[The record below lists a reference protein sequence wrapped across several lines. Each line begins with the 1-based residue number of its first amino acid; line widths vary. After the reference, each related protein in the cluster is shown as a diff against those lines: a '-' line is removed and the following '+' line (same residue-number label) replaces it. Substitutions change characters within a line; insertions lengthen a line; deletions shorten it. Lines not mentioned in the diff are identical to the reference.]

1 MRVLHLFKTYHPDS
15 MGGIEQTIFQLC
27 EASRPWGVES
37 SVLTLSRQPS
47 AQPLQLANH
56 QVHQARLDLNL
67 ASTGLSREVFGRFR
81 QLAEEVDIVHY
92 HFPWPLMDLLH
103 FHTQHRKPTVLSYHS
118 DIVRQ
123 RLLLQLYRPLMHRF
137 LDSID
142 QIVTASPNY
151 LATSDV
157 LKRYRA
163 KTEVIPY
170 GLDQSDYDAVDPERL
185 AHWQGR
191 FPDGFFLFVGVM
203 RYYKGLHI
211 LLEACKNTDYPVLI
225 VGAGPM
231 EKKLR
236 RQAKRL
242 KLNNV
247 HFLGPLPDAEKNA
260 LLQAC
265 RVLVFPSHLRSEAFG
280 ISLLEGAMF
289 GKSMISSE
297 IGTGTTYINIHG
309 ETGLVVPPSD
319 AMALRGAMQRLWH
332 DREQAQRMGEAAAQ
346 RYRTLFTAEQMGKSF
361 SEIYRRLLCAPQQAP
376 FSPWGNASPRASG
389 TAG

>member
-27 EASRPWGVES
+27 EACKPWGVES
-37 SVLTLSRQPS
+37 SVLTLSKQPA
-47 AQPLQLANH
+47 AQPLRIANH
-56 QVHQARLDLNL
+56 QVHQAKLDLNL
-67 ASTGLSREVFGRFR
+67 ASTGLSREVFQRFR
-81 QLAEEVDIVHY
+81 QLAQEADVVHY

-103 FHTQHRKPTVLSYHS
+103 FNAQHGKPSVLSYHS

-123 RLLLQLYRPLMHRF
+123 RFLLQLYRPLMHRF
-137 LDSID
+137 LEAMD

-157 LKRYRA
+157 LARYQQ
-163 KTEVIPY
+163 KTQVIPY
-170 GLDQSDYDAVDPERL
+170 GLDKGGYNNIDPERL
-185 AHWQGR
+185 AHWQAQ
-191 FPDGFFLFVGVM
+191 FPEGFFLFVGVM

-211 LLEACKNTDYPVLI
+211 LLDACKDTNYPVLI

-231 EKKLR
+231 ERKLR
-236 RQAKRL
+236 SQAERL
-242 KLNNV
+242 QLHNV
-247 HFLGPLPDAEKNA
+247 HFVGPLPDAEKNA

-289 GKSMISSE
+289 GKPMISSE

-319 AMALRGAMQRLWH
+319 AAALRVAMRRLWSDH
-332 DREQAQRMGEAAAQ
+332 ALSIRMGQAAAQ
-346 RYRTLFTAEQMGKSF
+346 RYQRLFTAGRMGQSF
-361 SEIYRRLLCAPQQAP
+361 STIYQRLVSSPKPSQQAQHQAECP
-376 FSPWGNASPRASG
+376 LSEREL
-389 TAG
+389 

>member
-1 MRVLHLFKTYHPDS
+1 MRVLHLFKTYQPDS

-27 EASRPWGVES
+27 EACKPWGVES
-37 SVLTLSRQPS
+37 SVLTLSRQPA
-47 AQPLQLANH
+47 AQPLRIANH
-56 QVHQARLDLNL
+56 QVHQAKLDVNL
-67 ASTGLSREVFGRFR
+67 ASTGLSREVFQHFR
-81 QLAEEVDIVHY
+81 HLAQEADIVHY

-103 FHTQHRKPTVLSYHS
+103 FNARHGKPSVLSYHS

-123 RLLLQLYRPLMHRF
+123 RFLLQLYRPLMHRF
-137 LDSID
+137 LGAMD

-151 LATSDV
+151 LATSDI
-157 LKRYRA
+157 LARYRH
-163 KTEVIPY
+163 KTQVIPY
-170 GLDQSDYDAVDPERL
+170 GLDKTGYNNIDPPRL
-185 AHWQGR
+185 AHWQTQ

-211 LLEACKNTDYPVLI
+211 LLDACKDTHYPVLI

-231 EKKLR
+231 EKRLR
-236 RQAKRL
+236 RQADQL
-242 KLNNV
+242 QLQNV
-247 HFLGPLPDAEKNA
+247 HFVGPLPDAEKNA

-289 GKSMISSE
+289 GKPMISSE

-319 AMALRGAMQRLWH
+319 AAALRGAMQHLWNDRLLST
-332 DREQAQRMGEAAAQ
+332 RMGQAAAQ
-346 RYRTLFTAEQMGKSF
+346 RYQSLFTAERMGQSF
-361 SEIYRRLLCAPQQAP
+361 STIYQRLAGAPKLSLQTQYQTERP
-376 FSPWGNASPRASG
+376 ISEREL
-389 TAG
+389 